1 MRSFLGELTASE
13 KVTMRA
19 LKKCK
24 LNLGDALILLTD
36 PDKLVE
42 LDEEI

>member
-1 MRSFLGELTASE
+1 MRAFLGELTASE
-13 KVTMRA
+13 KVTLRA

-36 PDKLVE
+36 PDKLIE
-42 LDEEI
+42 FDEEI